1 MGKLWISRI
10 MPRFSG
16 EIASK
21 EELERRYSS
30 FSRTL
35 TVILL
40 ALVLIPMLV
49 LSLLSYNQYK
59 RLLEER
65 EIEQLLLSVEQAENT
80 VRLFVVKLRSIIN
93 FAGYEDRFLELLE
106 PVALEKLFTR
116 LQKTHPDFTDIE
128 VIGPKGHTVAYKGP
142 WAIKDQEYTSQE
154 WYTQVVQQGVYISN
168 IFSGFRGVP
177 HFVVAVSRQMPD
189 GEGRWVMRMNIDGK
203 ALQRYVDT
211 VGTTSVDDV
220 FLVDRRMIL
229 QTNPKKYGKRGTRSV
244 FSEGGALSER
254 MKTVLA
260 SRQKEFGRVAFDIQS
275 SRDGVQVLRVA
286 CPVDGTP
293 WQLVMVKERYLY
305 GAKWISFRTRLFTIF
320 FSCGLAAII
329 IIFQLSRAI
338 TNHIREGDRKR
349 QQFLREAENSNKLA
363 SIGRLAAG
371 VAHEIN
377 NPLAIINQKA
387 GLVEDYMEMTGD
399 FDYKKEM
406 AAALTGIDQSV
417 ERCRKI
423 THRLL
428 GFARHTDV
436 HAEEIDINQLLTEVS
451 AFVAREASYSQVQ
464 IVFSL
469 AKEPLPIV
477 SDRGQLQQV
486 FLNIINNAIDAI
498 GTNGEIRIT
507 TQQQDAGHVLVEIAD
522 NGSGMSEETRQRL
535 FEPFYTTKATGKG
548 TGLGLSIVYGIIEKL
563 GGNIKVASELGEGTV
578 FTFVL
583 PIEHQQDG
591 ENG

>member
-229 QTNPKKYGKRGTRSV
+229 QTNPKKYGKRGTRAV

-507 TQQQDAGHVLVEIAD
+507 TRQQDAGHVLVEIAD